1 MKDLT
6 IIVGTVG
13 QSIMRS
19 TDNGTSWERV
29 GPRRG
34 FPYEALVRCLA
45 VHPRQ
50 PNVFAGSE
58 RGLYRSDDAGEQWRF
73 IDSALKIGRASCRE
87 RV

>member
-19 TDNGTSWERV
+19 TDNGKSWERV

-34 FPYEALVRCLA
+34 FPSRVERDCRGTLGSRLA
-45 VHPRQ
+45 
-50 PNVFAGSE
+50 
-58 RGLYRSDDAGEQWRF
+58 
-73 IDSALKIGRASCRE
+73 
-87 RV
+87 